1 MIHVLI
7 ERNIAQD
14 MESTY
19 EEVSRRTLQQ
29 AYQADGFINGE
40 TFKDQNQSRRRF
52 VLSKWR
58 NLQDWQ
64 RWHRSQCRQDMMSE
78 LSLLLSEQEK
88 VSILEN

>member
-19 EEVSRRTLQQ
+19 EEVSRRTLQH

-40 TFKDQNQSRRRF
+40 TFKDQNQSLRRF

-58 NLQDWQ
+58 CLQDWQ
-64 RWHRSQCRQDMMSE
+64 RWHGSQGRKAMMSE
-78 LSLLLSEQEK
+78 LALLLKEQEK
-88 VSILEN
+88 ITILEN